1 MTSSDQFLHQTKL
14 FFLFFIV
21 FNDDTSSA
29 NSSASSSDSDQDL
42 TNAGSKSAS
51 TSASASPTADLAKYK
66 FDHKESYNI
75 NDVVICHTAS
85 NNVVWVIRSPTKSDL
100 EAMVI
105 ECSNEDEVKHL
116 YKKFLDVSKRSKL
129 ERHRRRKSDGGS
141 VVARSMEA
149 IFKRDK
155 SQEPDPDRS
164 LRYSLVQH
172 TDRNGITHIEVEQP
186 K

>member
-1 MTSSDQFLHQTKL
+1 MTDKVGTKYAQNARFVGRKAVTGPLNDLSLAHLVSDLQNNSSDPLRSGPKQNSSEELRCNLEFSDRHLLITYIKKDEGFESDGESTKSNEAVK
-14 FFLFFIV
+14 IV

-105 ECSNEDEVKHL
+105 G
-116 YKKFLDVSKRSKL
+116 KRN
-129 ERHRRRKSDGGS
+129 
-141 VVARSMEA
+141 
-149 IFKRDK
+149 F
-155 SQEPDPDRS
+155 
-164 LRYSLVQH
+164 
-172 TDRNGITHIEVEQP
+172 
-186 K
+186 